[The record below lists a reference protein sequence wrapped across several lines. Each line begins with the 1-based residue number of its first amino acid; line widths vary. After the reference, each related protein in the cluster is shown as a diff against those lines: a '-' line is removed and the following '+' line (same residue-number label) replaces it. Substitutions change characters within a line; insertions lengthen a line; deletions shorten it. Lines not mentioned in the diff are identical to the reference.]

1 MAKRPYHVSS
11 ATQRQ
16 RRVAELLRRTLAEL
30 FTNGSLK
37 IPDIPDVSVTV
48 SEVRVSTDLS
58 KAIIYVLPLGG
69 IQTEELVISLN
80 RERGEVRRALCRN
93 VKLKHAP
100 KLQFV
105 ADTMFDQIE
114 HMQRLIHR
122 VEVRRASGQDRLT

>member
-1 MAKRPYHVSS
+1 MSKRPYHVSG

-30 FTNGSLK
+30 FTDGSLK

-48 SEVRVSTDLS
+48 SEVRMSTDLS

-69 IQTEELVISLN
+69 IQTEELVTSLN
-80 RERGEVRRALCRN
+80 QERGEVRRALCRN
-93 VKLKHAP
+93 IKLKHVP
-100 KLQFV
+100 ELQFV
-105 ADTMFDQIE
+105 ADTLFDQIE

-122 VEVRRASGQDRLT
+122 VEVKRASGQDKLT